1 MDGSSTLQGKITH
14 NSPWKRPN
22 VRHQLTPGRND
33 ISKRSSQ
40 EHVKM
45 ILVVECADANPHRYY
60 RGLIISLIEHMQ
72 QLEGPVLQGKQHSS

>member
-1 MDGSSTLQGKITH
+1 MVVVLYKEN
-14 NSPWKRPN
+14 NSQFSLEETQ
-22 VRHQLTPGRND
+22 RHQLTPGRND